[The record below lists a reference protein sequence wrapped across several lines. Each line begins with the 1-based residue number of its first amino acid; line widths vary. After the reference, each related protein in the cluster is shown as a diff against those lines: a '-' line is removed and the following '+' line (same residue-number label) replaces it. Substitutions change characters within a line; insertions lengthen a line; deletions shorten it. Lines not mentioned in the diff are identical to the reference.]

1 MAHHD
6 FTQPTWG
13 HNVTIR
19 IYDPHNQKCQGSCWV
34 TPGLQ
39 DEDTIL
45 INSRMGTMKLR
56 VFNVRWVTSVDDM
69 YNFDAEP
76 IESYPKGTKP

>member
-6 FTQPTWG
+6 FTHPTWG
-13 HNVTIR
+13 HNITIH
-19 IYDPHNQKCQGSCWV
+19 IYDSHSQKCKGSCWV
-34 TPGLQ
+34 TPGLK

-45 INSRMGTMKLR
+45 INSRAGKMKLR

-76 IESYPKGTKP
+76 IESYPEGTKP